1 MRRPPWWTPLSP
13 PAEKARA
20 LALDTGD
27 NAAVAAFFA
36 EHVKD
41 TDLHVL
47 VNNAGITRDGLLV
60 RMKDADFET
69 VIRVN
74 LIGAF
79 TCLREA
85 AKLMMKRRAGRIVNI
100 SSVVG
105 QSGNAGQANYA
116 AAKAG
121 LVGLTKSA
129 ALELASRGITVNAVA
144 PGFVE
149 TDMTAVLP
157 DAVKATFSDRIP
169 VKRACAPEEIA
180 AAVGYL
186 VSDEAAY
193 VTAKSSASTAAC
205 TCNKTSLRSIPGGTH
220 VCRGKSQKLSWISS
234 AWMPAKLFPKPSS
247 SMTWARIPWISRN

>member
-1 MRRPPWWTPLSP
+1 MRTALVTGGSRGIGAAVAARLARDGFDVILTYVSKPD
-13 PAEKARA
+13 AAAAVVDAIVDAGGKARA

-193 VTAKSSASTAAC
+193 VTGQVLGI
-205 TCNKTSLRSIPGGTH
+205 NGG
-220 VCRGKSQKLSWISS
+220 
-234 AWMPAKLFPKPSS
+234 MY
-247 SMTWARIPWISRN
+247 M

>member
-1 MRRPPWWTPLSP
+1 MRTALVTGGSRGIGAAVAARLARDGFDVILTYVSKPE
-13 PAEKARA
+13 AAAAVVDAIAAAGGKARA

-27 NAAVAAFFA
+27 SAAVAAFFA
-36 EHVKD
+36 EHIKD

-60 RMKDADFET
+60 RMKDADFEA

-121 LVGLTKSA
+121 LIGLTKSA

-193 VTAKSSASTAAC
+193 VTGQVLGI
-205 TCNKTSLRSIPGGTH
+205 NGG
-220 VCRGKSQKLSWISS
+220 
-234 AWMPAKLFPKPSS
+234 MY
-247 SMTWARIPWISRN
+247 M

>member
-1 MRRPPWWTPLSP
+1 MRTALVTGGSRGIGAAVAARLARDGFDVILTYVSKPEAATAVADAIVAAGGS
-13 PAEKARA
+13 ARA
-20 LALDTGD
+20 LALDTGQPE
-27 NAAVAAFFA
+27 AVTAFFA
-36 EHVKD
+36 EHVKG

-47 VNNAGITRDGLLV
+47 VNNAGITRDGLIA
-60 RMKDADFET
+60 RMKDEDFEA

-85 AKLMMKRRAGRIVNI
+85 AKIMMKRRAGRIVNI
-100 SSVVG
+100 SSMVG

-121 LVGLTKSA
+121 LLGLTKSA

-157 DAVKATFSDRIP
+157 DAVKASFADRIP
-169 VKRACAPEEIA
+169 AKRACAPEEIA
-180 AAVGYL
+180 AAIGYL

-193 VTAKSSASTAAC
+193 VTGQVLGI
-205 TCNKTSLRSIPGGTH
+205 NGG
-220 VCRGKSQKLSWISS
+220 
-234 AWMPAKLFPKPSS
+234 MY
-247 SMTWARIPWISRN
+247 M

>member
-1 MRRPPWWTPLSP
+1 MRTALVTGGSRGIGAAVAARLARDGFAVLLTYVSKPDAAAAVAAAITSTGGN
-13 PAEKARA
+13 ARA
-20 LALDTGD
+20 LPLDTSD
-27 NAAVAAFFA
+27 SAAVTAFFA

-41 TDLHVL
+41 SDLHVL

-60 RMKDADFET
+60 RMKDEDFAA

-85 AKLMMKRRAGRIVNI
+85 AKIMMKRRAGRIVNI
-100 SSVVG
+100 TTVVG

-121 LVGLTKSA
+121 LIGLTKSA
-129 ALELASRGITVNAVA
+129 ALELAGRGITVNAVA

-157 DAVKATFSDRIP
+157 DAVKASFAERIP
-169 VKRACAPEEIA
+169 LKRACAPEEIA
-180 AAVGYL
+180 AAVSFFA
-186 VSDEAAY
+186 SDDAAY
-193 VTAKSSASTAAC
+193 VTGQVLGV
-205 TCNKTSLRSIPGGTH
+205 NGG
-220 VCRGKSQKLSWISS
+220 
-234 AWMPAKLFPKPSS
+234 MY
-247 SMTWARIPWISRN
+247 M

>member
-1 MRRPPWWTPLSP
+1 MRTALVTGGSRGIGAAVAARLARDGFDVILTYVSKPD
-13 PAEKARA
+13 AAAAVVDAIVAAGGKARA
-20 LALDTGD
+20 MALDTGD

-193 VTAKSSASTAAC
+193 VTGQVLGI
-205 TCNKTSLRSIPGGTH
+205 NGG
-220 VCRGKSQKLSWISS
+220 
-234 AWMPAKLFPKPSS
+234 MY
-247 SMTWARIPWISRN
+247 M

>member
-1 MRRPPWWTPLSP
+1 MRTALVTGGSRGIGAAVAARLASDGFDVVLTYVSKPEAAAAVVDGIVAAGGS
-13 PAEKARA
+13 ARA
-20 LALDTGD
+20 LPLDTGD
-27 NAAVAAFFA
+27 PEAVTAFFA
-36 EHVKD
+36 EHLK
-41 TDLHVL
+41 TADLHVL
-47 VNNAGITRDGLLV
+47 VNNAGITRDGLIV
-60 RMKDADFET
+60 RLKDEDFAA

-85 AKLMMKRRAGRIVNI
+85 AKIMMKRRAGRIVNI

-121 LVGLTKSA
+121 LIGLTKSA

-157 DAVKATFSDRIP
+157 DAVKTSFAERIP
-169 VKRACAPEEIA
+169 AKRACSPKEIA

-193 VTAKSSASTAAC
+193 VTGQVLGI
-205 TCNKTSLRSIPGGTH
+205 NGG
-220 VCRGKSQKLSWISS
+220 
-234 AWMPAKLFPKPSS
+234 MY
-247 SMTWARIPWISRN
+247 M

>member
-1 MRRPPWWTPLSP
+1 MRTALVTGGSRGIGAAVAARLARDGFDVILTYVSKPE
-13 PAEKARA
+13 AAAAVVDAIAAAGGNARA

-27 NAAVAAFFA
+27 SAAVAAFFA

-60 RMKDADFET
+60 RMKDADFEA

-79 TCLREA
+79 SCLREA

-121 LVGLTKSA
+121 LIGLTKSA

-186 VSDEAAY
+186 VSDEAAN
-193 VTAKSSASTAAC
+193 VTGQVLGI
-205 TCNKTSLRSIPGGTH
+205 NGG
-220 VCRGKSQKLSWISS
+220 
-234 AWMPAKLFPKPSS
+234 MY
-247 SMTWARIPWISRN
+247 M

>member
-1 MRRPPWWTPLSP
+1 MRTALVTGGSRGIGAAVAARLARDGFSVILTYVSKPDAAAAVAQAIT
-13 PAEKARA
+13 AEGGCATA
-20 LALDTGD
+20 LALDTAD
-27 NAAVAAFFA
+27 PAAVAAFFA
-36 EHVKD
+36 THVKD

-60 RMKDADFET
+60 RMKDEDFEA

-74 LIGAF
+74 LIGTF

-85 AKLMMKRRAGRIVNI
+85 AKIMMKRRAGRIVNI

-129 ALELASRGITVNAVA
+129 ALELAPRGITVNAVA
-144 PGFVE
+144 PGYVE
-149 TDMTAVLP
+149 TDMTAGLSE
-157 DAVKATFSDRIP
+157 AVKTSFAERIP
-169 VKRACAPEEIA
+169 LRRACSPAEIA

-186 VSDEAAY
+186 ASDDAAY
-193 VTAKSSASTAAC
+193 VTGQVLGV
-205 TCNKTSLRSIPGGTH
+205 NGG
-220 VCRGKSQKLSWISS
+220 
-234 AWMPAKLFPKPSS
+234 MY
-247 SMTWARIPWISRN
+247 M

>member
-1 MRRPPWWTPLSP
+1 MRTALVTGGSRGIGAAVAARLARDGFDVILTYVSKPD
-13 PAEKARA
+13 AAAAVVDAIVAAGGKARA

-193 VTAKSSASTAAC
+193 VTGQVLGI
-205 TCNKTSLRSIPGGTH
+205 NGG
-220 VCRGKSQKLSWISS
+220 
-234 AWMPAKLFPKPSS
+234 MY
-247 SMTWARIPWISRN
+247 M